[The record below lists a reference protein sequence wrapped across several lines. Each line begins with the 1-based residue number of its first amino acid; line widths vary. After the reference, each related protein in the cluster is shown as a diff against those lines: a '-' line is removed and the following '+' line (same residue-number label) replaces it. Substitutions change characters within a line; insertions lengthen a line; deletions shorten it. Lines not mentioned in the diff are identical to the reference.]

1 MIFCEKLVLLRKQN
15 EFSQEQLAE
24 QLGVSRQA
32 VSKWES
38 GASAPDLDKMVRLSE
53 LFGVSLDYLV
63 KDDAPQTLQEDGGAL
78 PGEEARVVSMEE
90 ANAYLDTVH
99 RVAPRIAM
107 GVMLCILSP
116 VCLLLLGV
124 MSETGAIALS
134 ENAAGGIGLVVLLIM
149 VAVAVV
155 LFILYGMQLSRYEY
169 LEKEL
174 ILTGYGVAGLAR
186 KLKEDLAPSFRRSV
200 AIGVALCILSPLPLF
215 ACLIFSEADLL
226 MVCSICLLLFIVSAA
241 VFIFIMAGMPWAAC
255 QALLQEEDYTPEMK
269 RSNKRTE
276 RIAPVYWC
284 LVTAIYLAA
293 SFYSGAWGRTWIVWP
308 VAGVLFGGISCA
320 LHLFH
325 KER

>member
-15 EFSQEQLAE
+15 ELSQEQLAE

-38 GASAPDLDKMVRLSE
+38 GASVPDLDKMVRLSE

-63 KDDAPQTLQEDGGAL
+63 KDDAPQAVQEYGSSLA
-78 PGEEARVVSMEE
+78 GEETRVVSMEE

-99 RVAPRIAM
+99 RVAPRIAL

-116 VCLLLLGV
+116 VCLLLLGA
-124 MSETGAIALS
+124 MSESGVIALS
-134 ENAAGGIGLVVLLIM
+134 ENAAAGIGLVVLLAM

-174 ILTGYGVAGLAR
+174 ILTGYGVAGVAR
-186 KLKEDLAPSFRRSV
+186 KLKEDLEPSFRRSV

-215 ACLIFSEADLL
+215 ACLIFSEAELL
-226 MVCSICLLLFIVSAA
+226 MVSCVCLLLFIVSAA
-241 VFIFIMAGMPWAAC
+241 VFIFIMAGMPWNAC
-255 QALLQEEDYTPEMK
+255 QALLQEEDYTPERK
-269 RSNKRTE
+269 RGNKKTE
-276 RIAPVYWC
+276 RVAPVYWC

-293 SFYSGAWGRTWIVWP
+293 SFYSGAWERTWIIWP